1 MLNLDSFIDSAEQ
14 TILPLLTQYQSSVTF
29 ANVTDSVIYF
39 TTMRP
44 NYFVPGQSVVVTGA
58 GTYSATYTVT
68 DDRIEPY
75 TFTAATAEADRDY
88 PLPFI
93 PAATATLSGSSAA
106 QLYANTPPIENAI
119 LVVAVEIFQSI
130 TAPGNQIMS
139 DNFQPSPFILG
150 RSLSNRVIG
159 LLGPF
164 LDVENDVPMTIE
176 ADIRTPLQT
185 ALSTIA
191 ANVYNGIPETMTSSY
206 RSV

>member
-1 MLNLDSFIDSAEQ
+1 MPAIVTAAQLRSILGVSVSLYSDAQLELYIDSAEQ

-29 ANVTDSVIYF
+29 ANVSDSVIHF

-44 NYFVPGQSVVVTGA
+44 NYFVPGQSVIVTGA
-58 GTYSATYTVT
+58 GAYSATYTVT

-75 TFTAATAEADRDY
+75 LFTAATAAADRTY

-93 PAATATLSGSSAA
+93 PNALATLSGGSAA
-106 QLYANTPPIENAI
+106 SLYANTPPIENAI
-119 LVVAVEIFQSI
+119 LAVSVEIFQSI

-139 DNFQPSPFILG
+139 DNFQPSPFVLG

-164 LDVENDVPMTIE
+164 LDVE
-176 ADIRTPLQT
+176 
-185 ALSTIA
+185 
-191 ANVYNGIPETMTSSY
+191 TMCQ
-206 RSV
+206 

>member
-1 MLNLDSFIDSAEQ
+1 MPAIVTAAQLRKILGVSVSLYSDAELDQIIDSAEQ

-29 ANVTDSVIYF
+29 ANVDNSVIYF
-39 TTMRP
+39 TTIRP

-58 GTYSATYTVT
+58 GTYNGTYTVT

-75 TFTAATAEADRDY
+75 TFTAATNAANRDY

-106 QLYANTPPIENAI
+106 QLYASTPPIENAI

-139 DNFQPSPFILG
+139 DNFQPSPFVLG
-150 RSLSNRVIG
+150 RSLTNRVIG

-164 LDVENDVPMTIE
+164 IDVE
-176 ADIRTPLQT
+176 
-185 ALSTIA
+185 
-191 ANVYNGIPETMTSSY
+191 TMCQ
-206 RSV
+206 

>member
-1 MLNLDSFIDSAEQ
+1 MPAIVTASQLRSILGVSVSLYSNEQLDQIIDSAEQ

-29 ANVTDSVIYF
+29 ANVDDSVIYF

-58 GTYSATYTVT
+58 GIYNATYTVT

-75 TFTAATAEADRDY
+75 TFTAATNAADRTY

-93 PAATATLSGSSAA
+93 PNALATLSGGSAA
-106 QLYANTPPIENAI
+106 QLYANTPPVENAI
-119 LVVAVEIFQSI
+119 LVVSVEIFQSI

-139 DNFQPSPFILG
+139 DNFQPSPFVLG
-150 RSLSNRVIG
+150 RSLTNRVIG

-164 LDVENDVPMTIE
+164 IDVE
-176 ADIRTPLQT
+176 
-185 ALSTIA
+185 
-191 ANVYNGIPETMTSSY
+191 TMCQ
-206 RSV
+206 

>member
-1 MLNLDSFIDSAEQ
+1 MPAIVTAAQLRAILGVSVSLYSDAQLDQIIDSAEQ

-29 ANVTDSVIYF
+29 ANVSDSVIYF
-39 TTMRP
+39 TTQRP

-75 TFTAATAEADRDY
+75 LFTAATAAPNRTY

-106 QLYANTPPIENAI
+106 QLYAATPPVENAI
-119 LVVAVEIFQSI
+119 LVVSVEIFQSI

-139 DNFQPSPFILG
+139 DNFQPAPFILG
-150 RSLSNRVIG
+150 RSLTNRVIG

-164 LDVENDVPMTIE
+164 LDVE
-176 ADIRTPLQT
+176 
-185 ALSTIA
+185 
-191 ANVYNGIPETMTSSY
+191 TMAQ
-206 RSV
+206 

>member
-1 MLNLDSFIDSAEQ
+1 MPAIVTAAQLRSILGVSVSLYSDAQLELYIDSAEQ

-29 ANVTDSVIYF
+29 ANVSDSLIHF

-44 NYFVPGQSVVVTGA
+44 NYFVPGQSVIVTGA
-58 GTYSATYTVT
+58 GAYSATYTVT

-75 TFTAATAEADRDY
+75 LFTAATAAADRTQ

-93 PAATATLSGSSAA
+93 PNALATLSGGSAA
-106 QLYANTPPIENAI
+106 SLYANTPPIENAI
-119 LVVAVEIFQSI
+119 LAVSVEIFQSI

-139 DNFQPSPFILG
+139 DNFQPSPFVLG

-164 LDVENDVPMTIE
+164 LDVE
-176 ADIRTPLQT
+176 
-185 ALSTIA
+185 
-191 ANVYNGIPETMTSSY
+191 TMCQ
-206 RSV
+206 

>member
-1 MLNLDSFIDSAEQ
+1 MPAIVTASQLRSILGVSVSLYSDAQLDSFIDSAEQ

-58 GTYSATYTVT
+58 GAYNATYTVT

-75 TFTAATAEADRDY
+75 TFTAATAAADRTY

-93 PAATATLSGSSAA
+93 PNALATLSGGSAA
-106 QLYANTPPIENAI
+106 SLYANTPPIENAI

-150 RSLSNRVIG
+150 LS
-159 LLGPF
+159 
-164 LDVENDVPMTIE
+164 
-176 ADIRTPLQT
+176 
-185 ALSTIA
+185 
-191 ANVYNGIPETMTSSY
+191 
-206 RSV
+206 

>member
-1 MLNLDSFIDSAEQ
+1 MPAIVTAAQLRAILGVSVSLYSNEQLDQIIDSAEQ

-29 ANVTDSVIYF
+29 ANVNDSVIYF

-58 GTYSATYTVT
+58 GAYNATYTVT

-75 TFTAATAEADRDY
+75 LFTAATAAADRTY

-93 PAATATLSGSSAA
+93 PNALATLSGGSAA
-106 QLYANTPPIENAI
+106 QLYAATPPVENAI
-119 LVVAVEIFQSI
+119 LVVSVEIFQSI

-139 DNFQPSPFILG
+139 DNFQPAPFILG
-150 RSLSNRVIG
+150 RSLTNRVIG

-164 LDVENDVPMTIE
+164 LDVE
-176 ADIRTPLQT
+176 
-185 ALSTIA
+185 
-191 ANVYNGIPETMTSSY
+191 TMAQ
-206 RSV
+206 

>member
-1 MLNLDSFIDSAEQ
+1 MPAIVTASQLRSILGVSVSLYSDQQLDQIIDSAEQ

-29 ANVTDSVIYF
+29 ANVSDSVIYF
-39 TTMRP
+39 TTQRP

-75 TFTAATAEADRDY
+75 LFTAATNAADRTY

-93 PAATATLSGSSAA
+93 PNALATLSGGSAA
-106 QLYANTPPIENAI
+106 QLYANTPPVENAI
-119 LVVAVEIFQSI
+119 LVVSVEIFQSI

-139 DNFQPSPFILG
+139 DNFQPAPFVLG
-150 RSLSNRVIG
+150 RSLTNRVIG

-164 LDVENDVPMTIE
+164 IDVE
-176 ADIRTPLQT
+176 
-185 ALSTIA
+185 
-191 ANVYNGIPETMTSSY
+191 TMCQ
-206 RSV
+206 

>member
-1 MLNLDSFIDSAEQ
+1 MPAIVTAAQLRQILGVSVSLYSDAQLDQIIDSAEQ

-29 ANVTDSVIYF
+29 ANVSDSVIYF

-58 GTYSATYTVT
+58 GAYNGTYTVT

-75 TFTAATAEADRDY
+75 TFTAATAAADRTY

-93 PAATATLSGSSAA
+93 PAAFATLSGGSAA
-106 QLYANTPPIENAI
+106 QLYANTPPVENAI
-119 LVVAVEIFQSI
+119 LVVSVEIFQSI

-139 DNFQPSPFILG
+139 DNFQPAPFVLG
-150 RSLSNRVIG
+150 RSLQNRVIG

-164 LDVENDVPMTIE
+164 MDVE
-176 ADIRTPLQT
+176 
-185 ALSTIA
+185 
-191 ANVYNGIPETMTSSY
+191 TMCQ
-206 RSV
+206 

>member
-1 MLNLDSFIDSAEQ
+1 MPAIVTATQLRSILGVSVSLYSDADLNQIIDSAEQ

-29 ANVTDSVIYF
+29 ANVSDSVIYF
-39 TTMRP
+39 TTQRP

-75 TFTAATAEADRDY
+75 LFTAATNAADRTY

-93 PAATATLSGSSAA
+93 PSAMATLSGGSAA
-106 QLYANTPPIENAI
+106 ALYANTPPVENAI
-119 LVVAVEIFQSI
+119 LVVSVEIFQSI

-139 DNFQPSPFILG
+139 DTFQPTPFILG
-150 RSLSNRVIG
+150 RSLTNRVIG

-164 LDVENDVPMTIE
+164 LDVE
-176 ADIRTPLQT
+176 
-185 ALSTIA
+185 
-191 ANVYNGIPETMTSSY
+191 TMAQ
-206 RSV
+206 

>member
-1 MLNLDSFIDSAEQ
+1 MPAIVTASQLRKILGVSVSLYSDAELDQIIDSAEQ

-29 ANVTDSVIYF
+29 AMVDNSVISF

-58 GTYSATYTVT
+58 GIYDATYTVT

-75 TFTAATAEADRDY
+75 IFTAATAAADRDY

-93 PAATATLSGSSAA
+93 PAAFATLSGSSAA
-106 QLYANTPPIENAI
+106 ALYATTPPVENAI

-130 TAPGNQIMS
+130 TAPGNQIMG
-139 DNFQPSPFILG
+139 DNFQPAPFILG
-150 RSLSNRVIG
+150 RSLQNRVIG

-164 LDVENDVPMTIE
+164 LDVE
-176 ADIRTPLQT
+176 
-185 ALSTIA
+185 
-191 ANVYNGIPETMTSSY
+191 TMCQ
-206 RSV
+206 

>member
-1 MLNLDSFIDSAEQ
+1 MPAIVTASQLRAILGVSVSLYSDAQLDQIIDSAEQ

-29 ANVTDSVIYF
+29 ANVSDSVIYF

-58 GTYSATYTVT
+58 GAYSATYTVT

-75 TFTAATAEADRDY
+75 VFTAATAAADRTY

-93 PAATATLSGSSAA
+93 PAAFATLSGSSAA
-106 QLYANTPPIENAI
+106 QLYANTPPVENAI
-119 LVVAVEIFQSI
+119 LVVSVEIFQSI

-139 DNFQPSPFILG
+139 DTFQPQPFILG
-150 RSLSNRVIG
+150 RSLTNRVIG

-164 LDVENDVPMTIE
+164 LDVE
-176 ADIRTPLQT
+176 
-185 ALSTIA
+185 
-191 ANVYNGIPETMTSSY
+191 TMAQ
-206 RSV
+206 

>member
-1 MLNLDSFIDSAEQ
+1 MPAIVTASQLRQILGVSVSLYSDAQLDSFIDAAEQ

-29 ANVTDSVIYF
+29 ANVSDSVIYF

-58 GTYSATYTVT
+58 GIYNATYTVT

-75 TFTAATAEADRDY
+75 TFTAATAAANRTY

-93 PAATATLSGSSAA
+93 PSALATLSGSSAA
-106 QLYANTPPIENAI
+106 QLYASTPPIENAI
-119 LVVAVEIFQSI
+119 LVVSVEIFQSI

-139 DNFQPSPFILG
+139 DTFQPSPFVLG
-150 RSLSNRVIG
+150 RSLTNRVVG

-164 LDVENDVPMTIE
+164 LDVEAMC
-176 ADIRTPLQT
+176 Q
-185 ALSTIA
+185 
-191 ANVYNGIPETMTSSY
+191 
-206 RSV
+206 

>member
-1 MLNLDSFIDSAEQ
+1 LYSDAQLDSFIDSAEQ

-29 ANVTDSVIYF
+29 ANVDKSVIYF
-39 TTMRP
+39 TTQRP

-75 TFTAATAEADRDY
+75 TFTAATVAADRDY

-164 LDVENDVPMTIE
+164 LDVE
-176 ADIRTPLQT
+176 
-185 ALSTIA
+185 
-191 ANVYNGIPETMTSSY
+191 TMCQ
-206 RSV
+206 

>member
-1 MLNLDSFIDSAEQ
+1 MPAIVTAAQLRSILGVSVSLYSDAQLELYIDSAEQ

-29 ANVTDSVIYF
+29 ANVSDSLIHF

-44 NYFVPGQSVVVTGA
+44 NYFVPGQSVIVTEAGA
-58 GTYSATYTVT
+58 YSATYTVT

-75 TFTAATAEADRDY
+75 LFTAATAAADRTY

-93 PAATATLSGSSAA
+93 PNALATLSGGSAA
-106 QLYANTPPIENAI
+106 SLYANTPPIENAI
-119 LVVAVEIFQSI
+119 LAVSVEIFQSI

-139 DNFQPSPFILG
+139 DNFQPSPFVLG

-164 LDVENDVPMTIE
+164 LDVE
-176 ADIRTPLQT
+176 
-185 ALSTIA
+185 
-191 ANVYNGIPETMTSSY
+191 TMCQ
-206 RSV
+206 

>member
-1 MLNLDSFIDSAEQ
+1 MPAIVTAAQLRSILGVSVSLYSDAQLDQIIDSAEQ

-29 ANVTDSVIYF
+29 ANVSDSVIYF

-58 GTYSATYTVT
+58 GAYNATYTVT

-75 TFTAATAEADRDY
+75 TFTAATAAADRTY

-93 PAATATLSGSSAA
+93 PAAFATLSGGSAA
-106 QLYANTPPIENAI
+106 QLYAATPPVENAI
-119 LVVAVEIFQSI
+119 LVVSVEIFQSI

-139 DNFQPSPFILG
+139 DNFQPAPFILG
-150 RSLSNRVIG
+150 RSLTNRVIG

-164 LDVENDVPMTIE
+164 LDVE
-176 ADIRTPLQT
+176 
-185 ALSTIA
+185 
-191 ANVYNGIPETMTSSY
+191 TMAQ
-206 RSV
+206 

>member
-1 MLNLDSFIDSAEQ
+1 MPSIATAAQLRQILGVSVSLYSDAQLDSYIDSAEQ

-29 ANVTDSVIYF
+29 ANVSDSVIYF

-44 NYFVPGQSVVVTGA
+44 NYFVPGQSVIVTGA
-58 GTYSATYTVT
+58 GAYSATYTVT

-75 TFTAATAEADRDY
+75 TFTAATAAADRTY

-93 PAATATLSGSSAA
+93 PNALATLSGGSAA
-106 QLYANTPPIENAI
+106 SLYANTPPVENAI

-130 TAPGNQIMS
+130 TAPGNAIMS
-139 DNFQPSPFILG
+139 DQFQPSPFVLG

-164 LDVENDVPMTIE
+164 LDVESMC
-176 ADIRTPLQT
+176 Q
-185 ALSTIA
+185 
-191 ANVYNGIPETMTSSY
+191 
-206 RSV
+206 

>member
-1 MLNLDSFIDSAEQ
+1 MPAIVTAAQLRAILGVSVSLYSDAQLDQIIDSAEQ

-29 ANVTDSVIYF
+29 ANVDDSVIYF
-39 TTMRP
+39 TTQRP

-75 TFTAATAEADRDY
+75 LFTAATNAADRTY

-93 PAATATLSGSSAA
+93 PNALATLSGGSAA
-106 QLYANTPPIENAI
+106 QLYAATPPVENAI
-119 LVVAVEIFQSI
+119 LVVSVEIFQSI

-150 RSLSNRVIG
+150 RSLTNRVVG

-164 LDVENDVPMTIE
+164 LDVE
-176 ADIRTPLQT
+176 
-185 ALSTIA
+185 
-191 ANVYNGIPETMTSSY
+191 TMCQ
-206 RSV
+206 